1 MPQFFLALMR
11 HLPHLPS
18 WIKKTHKAISQRPD
32 KKISA
37 AHGDTWR
44 RISKRLLQSEKGL
57 GNPERHEVGQNQGQ
71 WHATNA

>member
-1 MPQFFLALMR
+1 MQRLRP
-11 HLPHLPS
+11 LPS
-18 WIKKTHKAISQRPD
+18 WITRTRKAIKHIPP

-57 GNPERHEVGQNQGQ
+57 GDPERQDVGQNQGQ
-71 WHATNA
+71 WYATNA